1 MNTFEA
7 LIHPLTLDDFNSQ
20 YYEKKHAHIKTNNAS
35 RFSDLIS
42 FEKLDEIVGMY
53 GLTAP
58 DITVVNSR
66 NDVSK
71 DQYIWKGDLID
82 PVKVAGLFAK
92 GATVIFNSLQDQIEP
107 LRQLC
112 SGMSED
118 LQLKNQTNIYLT
130 PPDSQGF
137 NAHWDTHD
145 VFVLQVEG
153 SKNWKIYKESF
164 ELPLEESK
172 YKFEKDCI
180 EASNVVDEFV
190 LEQGD
195 ILYIPR
201 GVMHSATSSTE
212 KSLHVTLG
220 ITAYTWK
227 NFIMDYVEQLADADV
242 NWRESVSLLPK
253 DRELV
258 KHNFDSKLKEMM
270 ESVNIESITEKHV
283 RNVKDFFRIRKPD
296 LLSQSLDSSDLKET
310 DIIVPHNHN
319 NIKITESDDKHK
331 IKLNTGMREIIFP
344 IVAKKTINLIFNSN
358 KQSIGE
364 FNDDIDWESRKL
376 VVDKLLKESLVFK
389 TINA

>member
-1 MNTFEA
+1 MKTFEA
-7 LIHPLTLDDFNSQ
+7 LVHPLTVDDFNSNFH
-20 YYEKKHAHIKTNNAS
+20 EKKHAHIKSSNTS

-58 DITVVNSR
+58 DITVVNSKK
-66 NDVSK
+66 DVSK
-71 DQYIWKGDLID
+71 NEYIWKGDLID

-92 GATVIFNSLQDQIEP
+92 GATIIFNSLQDQIEP

-112 SGMSED
+112 FGMSED
-118 LQLKNQTNIYLT
+118 LQLKAQTNIYLT

-137 NAHWDTHD
+137 NPHWDTHD

-153 SKNWKIYKESF
+153 SKNWKIYNETLK
-164 ELPLEESK
+164 LPLEEEK
-172 YKFEKDCI
+172 YKFEKDCV
-180 EASNVVDEFV
+180 ESKNVADEFV

-201 GVMHSATSSTE
+201 GVMHSASSSNE

-220 ITAYTWK
+220 ITTYSWK
-227 NFIMDYVEQLADADV
+227 SFFLDYVEQLADANVD
-242 NWRESVSLLPK
+242 WRESVSLFPK

-258 KHNFDSKLKEMM
+258 KRGFDSKLKEMM
-270 ESVNIESITEKHV
+270 ESINIDSITEKHV
-283 RNVKDFFRIRKPD
+283 RDVKDFYRIRKSD
-296 LLSQSLDSSDLKET
+296 LLGQSLDSSDLKET
-310 DIIVPHNHN
+310 DVIVPHNHN

-331 IKLNTGMREIIFP
+331 IQLNTGFREITFP
-344 IVAKKTINLIFNSN
+344 MVAKKTINLIFNSN
-358 KQSIGE
+358 KQKIGE

>member
-1 MNTFEA
+1 MKTFET
-7 LIHPLTLDDFNSQ
+7 LIHPLTVDDFNSN
-20 YYEKKHAHIKTNNAS
+20 YNEKKHAHIKSNNAS

-42 FEKLDEIVGMY
+42 FEKLDEIAGMY

-58 DITVVNSR
+58 DITVVNSK

-71 DQYIWKGDLID
+71 NEYIWKGDIID
-82 PVKVAGLFAK
+82 PVKVAGLFGK

-112 SGMSED
+112 SGMAEE
-118 LQLKNQTNIYLT
+118 LLLRTQTNIYLT

-137 NAHWDTHD
+137 NPHWDTHD

-153 SKNWKIYKESF
+153 SKNWKIYNETLK
-164 ELPLEESK
+164 LPLEEDK
-172 YKFEKDCI
+172 YKFEKDCV
-180 EASNVVDEFV
+180 ETKSVADEFV

-201 GVMHSATSSTE
+201 GVMHSAASTSE

-220 ITAYTWK
+220 VTTYSWK
-227 NFIMDYVEQLADADV
+227 NFILDYVEQLADANVD
-242 NWRESVSLLPK
+242 WRESVSLLSK

-258 KHNFDSKLKEMM
+258 KQGFDSKLKEMM
-270 ESVNIESITEKHV
+270 ESMDVASVIEKQV
-283 RNVKDFFRIRKPD
+283 RTVKDFYRIRKPD

-331 IKLNTGMREIIFP
+331 IQINTGLREITFP

-358 KQSIGE
+358 NQEIGE